1 MSYACLFRKFSFKD
15 CAFHSGLAALAP
27 IKAIQTSKKKK
38 KKERKKEKLGLLT
51 TVHLVNSHSQ
61 IQPTATGI
69 STEPADIEGQL
80 YEGSFNRRLYD
91 PCIWVSA
98 VVLELISHGH

>member
-27 IKAIQTSKKKK
+27 IKPIQTSKKK
-38 KKERKKEKLGLLT
+38 KKERKKEKLGLLI

-69 STEPADIEGQL
+69 STEPADTEGQL